1 MKGPSFKKRIK
12 YLIEAFF
19 IYFFYFIFRSLP
31 IESSSKVGATILGF
45 ISKFIKENNTAAQ
58 NMKMCLPHLT
68 KNQRNKI
75 LFNTWEHFGSV
86 IGEIPHW
93 HKMSKKEFFERVA
106 IKDKKNI
113 PFSKAIIVSGHIGNW
128 ELISRIAK
136 EYGIKL
142 NLVYRPSNNP
152 YANYLINKIR
162 ESYNIALIPKGSM
175 GVKKIIKALNNN
187 EIVGIMVDQKM
198 DNGISIP
205 FFDKHAMTTALPANI
220 ALKYKIPIIATS
232 IIKTGASRYAASF
245 HKPLKIHED
254 DTKYTITKRI
264 NLILEGWIR
273 NHPEQWFW
281 FHNRWK

>member
-1 MKGPSFKKRIK
+1 MRVISFKKRIK

-19 IYFFYFIFRSLP
+19 IYLFYFIFRSLP
-31 IESSSKVGATILGF
+31 IESSSKLGATILGF

-68 KNQRNKI
+68 KNQRSKT
-75 LFNTWEHFGSV
+75 LFNTWKHFGSV

-93 HKMSKKEFFERVA
+93 HNMSKKEFFERVT

-162 ESYNIALIPKGSM
+162 ESYNITLIPKGSM

-198 DNGISIP
+198 DDGISIP

-232 IIKTGASRYAASF
+232 IIKTGASRYTASF
-245 HKPLKIHED
+245 HKPLEIRKN
-254 DTKYTITKRI
+254 DTKYTVTTRI
-264 NLILEGWIR
+264 NLILEGWIK
-273 NHPEQWFW
+273 NYPEQWFW

>member
-1 MKGPSFKKRIK
+1 MKVISYKKRIK
-12 YLIEAFF
+12 YFIEAFF
-19 IYFFYFIFRSLP
+19 IYLFYFIFRSLP
-31 IESSSKVGATILGF
+31 IESSSKLGATILGF
-45 ISKFIKENNTAAQ
+45 ISRFIKENNTAAQ

-75 LFNTWEHFGSV
+75 LLNTWKHFGSV

-93 HKMSKKEFFERVA
+93 HKMSKNEFFERVT
-106 IKDKKNI
+106 IRDKKTI
-113 PFSKAIIVSGHIGNW
+113 PFSRAIIVSGHIGNW

-162 ESYNIALIPKGSM
+162 ESYKITLIPKGSM
-175 GVKKIIKALNNN
+175 GVKKIIKALNNK

-198 DNGISIP
+198 DDGISIP

-232 IIKTGASRYAASF
+232 IIKTGTSRYTASF
-245 HKPLKIHED
+245 HEPLKIRED
-254 DTKYTITKRI
+254 DTKYTISKRI
-264 NLILEGWIR
+264 NLILEGWIKD
-273 NHPEQWFW
+273 NPEQWFW